1 MFNALT
7 SNWFIFF
14 PLACSLFVA
23 LRLAEGSADLGG
35 RSFGISF
42 LRLVIATLFTFAVLA
57 IGLRGNPLGVV
68 WLFLAGFFAFI
79 LFWKHRRLERSSLLL
94 TALQADDEAKQFSV
108 SESFWFENR
117 GWLRRVSNALRRDLG
132 QGKTWWQAL
141 EERGAA
147 RGVYER
153 LAVRLA
159 AVYGQ
164 PTPTSATLVEQR
176 HLSERQGASRR
187 FSREVP
193 AASALPLTNQVNQQV
208 PAFSNRSAAVQLF
221 KRNGSGDLLKPLEI
235 EAEVERLL
243 GRLSIF
249 AWVVVFLPLA
259 MLAANIIFP
268 SFQYLF
274 STFGRPLPSVMST
287 IVDVCYSATNFGW
300 GAVLYVLPLGLAAI
314 ILLAAVVWFFP
325 QLLTTWPLR
334 WLCRDY
340 HRTAGFTA
348 FAYALEHEPDLL
360 SACQA
365 TSRLIALPRESTT
378 YALAAHYLQAGQTP
392 REAFLH
398 AHLINR
404 REFQAFGSGFDQR
417 DPRWSL
423 QQLANWKMLRMLRR
437 YWIFVQWVVVA
448 ITLILAAIVGTL
460 AVAMFQ
466 MLAEIIFIAN

>member
-1 MFNALT
+1 MLNALT

-14 PLACSLFVA
+14 PLAFSLFVA

-42 LRLVIATLFTFAVLA
+42 LRLIIATLFTFAILA
-57 IGLRGNPLGVV
+57 IGLRGNPLGMV
-68 WLFLAGFFAFI
+68 WLFLAGFVAFI
-79 LFWKHRRLERSSLLL
+79 LFWKHQRLERSSLLL

-108 SESFWFENR
+108 CDSFWFENR
-117 GWLRRVSNALRRDLG
+117 GWLRRVSKVLRRDLG
-132 QGKTWWQAL
+132 QGKSWWQAL

-159 AVYGQ
+159 AAYGQ
-164 PTPTSATLVEQR
+164 PTPKTAALVSR
-176 HLSERQGASRR
+176 H
-187 FSREVP
+187 
-193 AASALPLTNQVNQQV
+193 
-208 PAFSNRSAAVQLF
+208 
-221 KRNGSGDLLKPLEI
+221 GSGELLKPLEI

-259 MLAANIIFP
+259 VLAANIIFP
-268 SFQYLF
+268 SFQSLF
-274 STFGRPLPSVMST
+274 FSFGRPLPSLVST
-287 IVDVCYSATNFGW
+287 IIEVSYSAANFGW
-300 GAVLYVLPLGLAAI
+300 GAVLYVLPLGLLAI
-314 ILLAAVVWFFP
+314 ILLAAIVWFFP
-325 QLLTTWPLR
+325 QLLATWPLR

-340 HRTAGFTA
+340 HRTAGLTA

-365 TSRLIALPRESTT
+365 TSRLIALPHESTT
-378 YALAAHYLQAGQTP
+378 YALAAHYLRAGQTP
-392 REAFLH
+392 RDAFLH

-404 REFQAFGSGFDQR
+404 REFQALGSGFDQR

-423 QQLANWKMLRMLRR
+423 QQLANWKMQRMLRR
-437 YWIFVQWVVVA
+437 YWIFVQWVAVA

-466 MLAEIIFIAN
+466 MLAEIIFITN